1 MGAVLGIAA
10 FLCGGFTLL
19 LGCLNDTLPH
29 CARESEV
36 AIGARELLRQLRLA
50 LYYRA
55 FYNMT
60 PELAGSGA
68 VGAPV
73 GEAGEA
79 GVCTI
84 AAL

>member
-1 MGAVLGIAA
+1 MLGICSFLAWWLCIAA
-10 FLCGGFTLL
+10 MA
-19 LGCLNDTLPH
+19 CLSDILPH

-55 FYNMT
+55 FYNIT

-73 GEAGEA
+73 SEAGEA
-79 GVCTI
+79 GVCAI